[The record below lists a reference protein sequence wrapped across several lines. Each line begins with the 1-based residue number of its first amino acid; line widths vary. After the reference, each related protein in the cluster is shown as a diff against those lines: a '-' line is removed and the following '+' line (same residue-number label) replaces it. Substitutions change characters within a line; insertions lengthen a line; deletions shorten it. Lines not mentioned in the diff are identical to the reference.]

1 VATAREEGGAVTV
14 NVVRAEAD
22 QVTVRVTIRLPMCVY
37 LVLLRLSGQQGI
49 GVQELI
55 RGALLREVEQSLT
68 RWGGYT
74 SDLLPIS
81 EAAHARCR

>member
-1 VATAREEGGAVTV
+1 V

-37 LVLLRLSGQQGI
+37 LGLLRLSGQQGI

-55 RGALLREVEQSLT
+55 RGALLDELAISLS
-68 RWGGYT
+68 RWGY
-74 SDLLPIS
+74 LPEGVLHGGNKRAGPGQRPGDRPIR
-81 EAAHARCR
+81 ENV